1 MPTAFLEPVAPPP
14 LESLPRKKWTVCEI
28 EELISKGWSEGE
40 RYELIDG
47 ELIDKRMGKLE
58 PRVVAV
64 LFMHEGLASIFG
76 FRRVRKEDPIGVAA
90 EDTERNGPEPDL
102 VVLRE
107 PIQHLGMR
115 RPQPKDLVLAVE
127 VAATTLS
134 MDLCNKADL
143 YARAGIPDY
152 WVLDV
157 NQRRMIV
164 HRQPIEGKYSSVVV
178 YREDES
184 VAPLAAPESHFRVAA
199 AFGQ

>member
-28 EELISKGWSEGE
+28 EELISRGWSGK

-47 ELIDKRMGKLE
+47 ELIDRQMGKNNPHIMAAMLI
-58 PRVVAV
+58 
-64 LFMHEGLASIFG
+64 HEWLIAIFG
-76 FRRVRKEDPIGVAA
+76 FWRVHKEDPINVN
-90 EDTERNGPEPDL
+90 ERNEPGPDL
-102 VVLRE
+102 TVLRLPLQE
-107 PIQHLGMR
+107 LGR
-115 RPQPKDLVLAVE
+115 KPRPEDALLVIE
-127 VAATTLS
+127 VAASTLA
-134 MDLCNKADL
+134 MDLSWKADL

-157 NQRRMIV
+157 NKRRMIV
-164 HRQPIEGKYSSVVV
+164 HREPTGGKYSSIVV
-178 YREDES
+178 YGENES